1 MLRLMKYLFAT
12 AALLVFSCAAFSQKV
27 KFEVGAPAVV
37 AVGEPFRIEFS
48 LNAKPDE
55 FTPPSFTGFDV
66 LAGPTASEGTSVSI
80 VNGNV
85 TKTVSFT
92 YTYVLAATAAG
103 KGTVSAAG
111 VEVDGKTYATRPTVI
126 EAIAE
131 EAAPEAGAGG
141 DTAGRRQGDGTA
153 SAAPGTRLGADD
165 LLVRVSVSRHEAYKG
180 QPVRATFKLYT
191 RVALSGIESPRYPA
205 FNGFWVHE
213 LDVSGYDWQRETL
226 DGKVYDA
233 RVVKEVLLYPQ
244 QSGRL
249 LIEQTSMTAIAQLV
263 VQNPGRSQSLFDDFF
278 GGGQTVQQVR
288 RTISAPPVSI
298 TVKDFPAG
306 APASFNGAV
315 GKFRLDAV
323 LGEQTVAANASDA
336 YVLKLSGS
344 GNLPLI
350 QAPKL
355 EMPASFELYN
365 MKTTESLAYDASGIS
380 GYRQFEY
387 PFIPRA
393 EGSYT
398 IAPVEFSYFDPEA
411 ARYVTLSTA
420 PAGMEVRPDS
430 TAGRNAPSGLVS
442 GVSKEDLKILDRD
455 IRFIRIGDPHLVRK
469 GNFLFGSL
477 PYFLALALMLGGFA
491 AGYVYLKKHLREMR
505 NVTLVRNKKAN
516 KVALQRLRAAGD
528 YMNAGDERRF
538 YEEMLRALWGYMSDK
553 LNIPVSNLTKDNI
566 REELQ
571 RRSVSPERVER
582 FIGIIT
588 ECEYA
593 QYSPSSSGQ
602 MNEIYG
608 AAARALSRFES
619 EIKK

>member
-1 MLRLMKYLFAT
+1 MKYLFV
-12 AALLVFSCAAFSQKV
+12 AAVFLLFSSAAFSQKV

-37 AVGEPFRIEFS
+37 AVGEPFRVEFS

-55 FTPPSFTGFDV
+55 FTPPTFTGFDV
-66 LAGPTASEGTSVSI
+66 LAGPTTSEGTSVSI

-92 YTYVLAATAAG
+92 YTYVIAATAEG

-111 VEVDGKTYATRPTVI
+111 VEVDGKTYETRPMVI

-131 EAAPEAGAGG
+131 EAASGEAS
-141 DTAGRRQGDGTA
+141 GDGRADGQRQEGEQA
-153 SAAPGTRLGADD
+153 SSPKGTKLGADD
-165 LLVRVSVSRHEAYKG
+165 LQVRVSVSRSEVYKG
-180 QPVRATFKLYT
+180 QPVRVTFKLYT

-233 RVVKEVLLYPQ
+233 RVIKEVLLYPQ

-249 LIEQTSMTAIAQLV
+249 QIEQTSMTVIAQLV

-278 GGGQTVQQVR
+278 GGGQSVQQVR
-288 RTISAPPVSI
+288 RNISAPPVPVI
-298 TVKDFPAG
+298 VKDFPAG

-315 GKFRLDAV
+315 GKFQLDAV
-323 LGEQTVAANASDA
+323 VGEQAVAANASDT

-355 EMPASFELYN
+355 EMPASFEQYN
-365 MKTTESLAYDASGIS
+365 MKTTESLAYNAGGIS

-398 IAPVEFSYFDPEA
+398 IAPVEFSYFDPDA
-411 ARYVTLSTA
+411 ARYVTLTTA
-420 PAGMEVRPDS
+420 PFGMEVRPDS
-430 TAGRNAPSGLVS
+430 TAGRSASGGLVS
-442 GVSKEDLKILDRD
+442 GVNKEELKILDRD
-455 IRFIRIGDPHLVRK
+455 IRFIRIGDPEFVRK
-469 GNFLFGSL
+469 GNFLFGSV
-477 PYFLALALMLGGFA
+477 PYFLALVLMLGGFA

-505 NVTLVRNKKAN
+505 NTTLVRNKKAN
-516 KVALQRLRAAGD
+516 KVALQRLKAAGD
-528 YMNAGDERRF
+528 HMNEGDERRF

-553 LNIPVSNLTKDNI
+553 LNIPVANLTKDNI
-566 REELQ
+566 REELL
-571 RRSVSPERVER
+571 RRNVSSERIER

-608 AAARALSRFES
+608 AAATLLSRFES
-619 EIKK
+619 VIKK